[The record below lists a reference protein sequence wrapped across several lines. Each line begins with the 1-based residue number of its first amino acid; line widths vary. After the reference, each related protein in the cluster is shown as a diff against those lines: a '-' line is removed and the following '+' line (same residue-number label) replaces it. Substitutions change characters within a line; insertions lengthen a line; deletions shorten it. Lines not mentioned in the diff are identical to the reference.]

1 MLALAAPTLWHPTS
15 TFLQRSDDYFVQ
27 SVQKRFACGIYC
39 HLMSHDGARTP
50 GTLLSRLPLYVGG
63 FMGPFG
69 TVVIVPMFPE
79 LREEFDASSS
89 AVSLGFSLYLL
100 PFAALLLVSGTL
112 GERWGR
118 RRTVRGTYLLYAA
131 ASIGCALAPNL
142 TVFILARA
150 MQGVAN
156 AFITPLLLAGL
167 AETVPADR
175 FGRQVGIYSSF
186 QAFGGGLGPI
196 IGGVAADTNWRY
208 AFWGTM
214 AVSLVLA
221 LAPPQGEARRDAE
234 APSLR
239 PLLSRRMVALGV
251 AFLFA
256 AAGPIG
262 ISVLVGV
269 AARDVLDLSG
279 TATGIVLFGGAMSAL
294 VLGPTWG
301 RLLDSVGT
309 RKLGLIA
316 AATAT
321 VLAGVPSF
329 ATSGWAL
336 GIMWIIASAAISAI
350 IVVFQAL
357 GASIMPTNRGGALSF
372 LLSFRFVGHAI
383 GPILFVPLI
392 DWSVRGAFFMAAG
405 LGLVTTVVIATFR
418 EQD

>member
-1 MLALAAPTLWHPTS
+1 MQDGGQGRSALL
-15 TFLQRSDDYFVQ
+15 R
-27 SVQKRFACGIYC
+27 
-39 HLMSHDGARTP
+39 
-50 GTLLSRLPLYVGG
+50 RLPLYVGG

-79 LREEFDASSS
+79 LRTEFDASSS
-89 AVSLGFSLYLL
+89 AVGLGFSLYLI

-118 RRTVRGTYLLYAA
+118 RRTVRGTYMLYAV
-131 ASIGCALAPNL
+131 ASLGCALAPNL
-142 TVFILARA
+142 TVFIAARA
-150 MQGVAN
+150 LQGVAN

-167 AETVPADR
+167 AETVRPER

-196 IGGVAADTNWRY
+196 IGGIAADTDWRY

-214 AVSLVLA
+214 AISLLLTV
-221 LAPPQGEARRDAE
+221 APPAGEARRDAE

-239 PLLSRRMVALGV
+239 PLLTRRMVALGF

-279 TATGIVLFGGAMSAL
+279 TTTGIVLFAGSMSAL
-294 VLGPTWG
+294 ALGPIWG
-301 RLLDSVGT
+301 RVLDRFGT
-309 RKLGLIA
+309 RRVGLVA
-316 AATAT
+316 AAAAT
-321 VLAGVPSF
+321 VLAGLPSL
-329 ATSGWAL
+329 TGNVWAFGL
-336 GIMWIIASAAISAI
+336 IWVIASAAISAV

-357 GASIMPTNRGGALSF
+357 GASIMPANRGGALSF
-372 LLSFRFVGHAI
+372 LLAFRFVGHAL
-383 GPILFVPLI
+383 GPIMFVPLI
-392 DWSVRGAFFMAAG
+392 DWSVQGAFFMAAG
-405 LGLVTTVVIATFR
+405 LGVVTAAVIGTFR
-418 EQD
+418 TD